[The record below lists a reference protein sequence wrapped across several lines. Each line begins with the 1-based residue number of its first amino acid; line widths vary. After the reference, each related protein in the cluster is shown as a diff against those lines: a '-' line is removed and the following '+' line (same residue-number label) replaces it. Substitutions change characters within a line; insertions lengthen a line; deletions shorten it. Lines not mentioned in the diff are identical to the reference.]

1 MTGVDQSEGML
12 EKAKAKDTGGAV
24 QFLHLNL
31 DGAFPF
37 ADASYDLVV
46 SFLALEHL
54 ADLGRFFSHCRR
66 VCRESGFLYFTA
78 MHPAMLLRGVQ
89 ARYTEASG
97 RKVYPKGYPYQIS
110 DYLNA
115 AIDAGLRLARITEH
129 TADPSLG
136 SASRRAEV

>member
-1 MTGVDQSEGML
+1 
-12 EKAKAKDTGGAV
+12 
-24 QFLHLNL
+24 
-31 DGAFPF
+31 
-37 ADASYDLVV
+37 
-46 SFLALEHL
+46 
-54 ADLGRFFSHCRR
+54 
-66 VCRESGFLYFTA
+66 

-89 ARYTEASG
+89 AQYTEASG

-136 SASRRAEV
+136 SALRAGPKYEGWPLLLTLMFYPQ